1 MASYEQRM
9 AGLTLYGAK
18 RCLDINYGMSK
29 NCLLYVVRSPDIDID
44 YMATS
49 QNWLVGRHK
58 ELIRWLDTS

>member
-9 AGLTLYGAK
+9 TGWTLYGAK

-29 NCLLYVVRSPDIDID
+29 KCLLYVVRSPDMAIG

-58 ELIRWLDTS
+58 ELIHG